1 MAHIN
6 LYYDSLHESRDWE
19 AYSPSLVHES
29 TVQKTCVC
37 VCEIERDLFW
47 VQKLYVCVVCMCMCT
62 RACMLTLKLRE

>member
-19 AYSPSLVHES
+19 AYSLSLVLES

-47 VQKLYVCVVCMCMCT
+47 VQKVYVCSVYVRVYAGVYAYFKT
-62 RACMLTLKLRE
+62 